1 MTTHEE
7 FESLA
12 ALDAV
17 GAATPDE
24 AATLRS
30 HVETCPSCASAQAE
44 LAEAATL
51 LARDL
56 APVQPPADVR
66 ARVLAAVGQHVD
78 EVDDDDDDNGVR
90 PFFNRWWWSAAAML
104 FLALWG
110 WRELAI
116 RAQREHIVT
125 AEAEAKSMSE
135 ENARL
140 TERNE
145 KLSAEIAAM
154 AAAGTKT
161 IALTGQTIAPSASAR
176 VFLEP
181 EQRRAVVFFSDMPA
195 NASDRSYQLW
205 IIRADQAKPQSAGTF
220 DVTQNGKASVT
231 VENLP
236 VATEIKGLAVTLEA
250 KGGVE
255 QPTNTNFF
263 VSGGV

>member
-17 GAATPDE
+17 GAATADE
-24 AATLRS
+24 AAALRS
-30 HVETCPSCASAQAE
+30 HVEGCPACANAQAE

-51 LARDL
+51 LARGLD
-56 APVQPPADVR
+56 PVQPPPDVR
-66 ARVLAAVGQHVD
+66 ARVLASIGQHVD
-78 EVDDDDDDNGVR
+78 DDDEDDNVVR

-110 WRELAI
+110 WRELAV
-116 RAQREHIVT
+116 RAEREKSIT
-125 AEAEAKSMSE
+125 AEAEARHFSE

-140 TERNE
+140 SERNE
-145 KLSAEIAAM
+145 KLSAQIAAI

-161 IALTGQTIAPSASAR
+161 IALTGQAIAPSASAR

-181 EQRRAVVFFSDMPA
+181 EQRRAIVFFSDMPA
-195 NASDRSYQLW
+195 NTAEHSYQLW
-205 IIRADQAKPQSAGTF
+205 IIRADQPKPQSAGVF
-220 DVTQNGKASVT
+220 DVTQTGKASIT
-231 VENLP
+231 IENLP
-236 VATEIKGLAVTLEA
+236 VATEIKGLAVTLEP
-250 KGGVE
+250 KGGAK
-255 QPTNTNFF
+255 QPTNTNFY

>member
-12 ALDAV
+12 ALDAA
-17 GAATPDE
+17 GAATAGE
-24 AATLRS
+24 IAALRA
-30 HVETCPSCASAQAE
+30 HVDGCPSCAAVQAE
-44 LAEAATL
+44 FADAATL

-56 APVQPPADVR
+56 DPVQPPADVR
-66 ARVLAAVGQHVD
+66 SRVLAAVGQHVD
-78 EVDDDDDDNGVR
+78 EVAVDDDNVR

-110 WRELAI
+110 WRELAV

-125 AEAEAKSMSE
+125 AEAEAKSLSE

-140 TERNE
+140 NERNE
-145 KLSAEIAAM
+145 KLSAEIAAIS
-154 AAAGTKT
+154 AAGTKT
-161 IALTGQTIAPSASAR
+161 IALTGQPVAPSASAR

-195 NASDRSYQLW
+195 NAKDRSYQLW
-205 IIRADQAKPQSAGTF
+205 IIRADQPKPQSAGTF
-220 DVTQNGKASVT
+220 DVTQTGKASIT
-231 VENLP
+231 IENLP
-236 VATEIKGLAVTLEA
+236 VATEIKGLAVTLEP

-255 QPTNTNFF
+255 QPTNTNFY